1 MIASGVKTKSA
12 SMQTAPCAVTI
23 ALSLTRKAC
32 AGLRKEVPTMG
43 KQHLSRDDR
52 LIMKG
57 KLQGTRENM
66 DMIGMVLQDKFGWHV
81 REETPDG
88 HDTMSL
94 EYLFNCIVELT
105 QEINNGYVKRKDIR
119 KTLAE
124 EYKVSF
130 TEGKKGETE

>member
-12 SMQTAPCAVTI
+12 SMQTVPCVLTI
-23 ALSLTRKAC
+23 ALCLTRKVYADLKI
-32 AGLRKEVPTMG
+32 GVLTMG

-81 REETPDG
+81 REEPPDG

-105 QEINNGYVKRKDIR
+105 QEINNGYVKRRDIR
-119 KTLAE
+119 KTLAD
-124 EYKVSF
+124 EYKVAF
-130 TEGKKGETE
+130 TEGEE

>member
-12 SMQTAPCAVTI
+12 SMQTVPCVLTI
-23 ALSLTRKAC
+23 ALCLTRKVYADLKI
-32 AGLRKEVPTMG
+32 GVLTMG

-66 DMIGMVLQDKFGWHV
+66 VMIGMVLQDKFGWHV

-94 EYLFNCIVELT
+94 EYLFNCLVELT
-105 QEINNGYVKRKDIR
+105 QEINNGYVKRRDIR
-119 KTLAE
+119 KTLAD
-124 EYKVSF
+124 EYKVAF
-130 TEGKKGETE
+130 TEGEE

>member
-1 MIASGVKTKSA
+1 MRKKRMLDGEVE
-12 SMQTAPCAVTI
+12 
-23 ALSLTRKAC
+23 ALRTDREWRNWA
-32 AGLRKEVPTMG
+32 MG

-94 EYLFNCIVELT
+94 EYLFNCLVELT

-119 KTLAE
+119 QTLSE
-124 EYKVSF
+124 EYKVAF
-130 TEGKKGETE
+130 TDGEE

>member
-1 MIASGVKTKSA
+1 MA
-12 SMQTAPCAVTI
+12 
-23 ALSLTRKAC
+23 
-32 AGLRKEVPTMG
+32 
-43 KQHLSRDDR
+43 KQHMSRDEK

-81 REETPDG
+81 REETADG

-94 EYLFNCIVELT
+94 EYLFNCLVELT
-105 QEINNGYVKRKDIR
+105 DAINNGYVKRKDIK

-124 EYKVSF
+124 EYKVEY
-130 TEGKKGETE
+130 TGGENGYE

>member
-1 MIASGVKTKSA
+1 MVAQVTMHGRNGILTISA
-12 SMQTAPCAVTI
+12 PTENGKK
-23 ALSLTRKAC
+23 AL
-32 AGLRKEVPTMG
+32 TMG

-81 REETPDG
+81 REETEDK

-94 EYLFNCIVELT
+94 EYLFNCLVELT
-105 QEINNGYVKRKDIR
+105 NEINNGYVKRKDIR

-124 EYKVSF
+124 EYKVAF
-130 TEGKKGETE
+130 TEGEE

>member
-1 MIASGVKTKSA
+1 
-12 SMQTAPCAVTI
+12 
-23 ALSLTRKAC
+23 
-32 AGLRKEVPTMG
+32 MG

-81 REETPDG
+81 REETTDG

-94 EYLFNCIVELT
+94 EYLFNCLVELT

-119 KTLAE
+119 QTLSE
-124 EYKVSF
+124 EYKVAF
-130 TEGKKGETE
+130 TEGEE

>member
-1 MIASGVKTKSA
+1 MTFQKETMTQAIRSTSVVQIVHATNANIYTAVKDSA
-12 SMQTAPCAVTI
+12 GKKV
-23 ALSLTRKAC
+23 L
-32 AGLRKEVPTMG
+32 TMG

-94 EYLFNCIVELT
+94 EYLFNCLVELT

-119 KTLAE
+119 KTLSE
-124 EYKVSF
+124 EYKVAF
-130 TEGKKGETE
+130 TEGEE